1 MTIERVAGAGV
12 SQRVSVEGRGVPV
25 LLLHGFP
32 DSLDMW
38 RNQVP
43 ALVDAGFRTIAP
55 DLRGFG
61 ESDRPSR
68 VADYLMPRVVEDLKS
83 VLDRFDVPRAHV
95 VGHDWGAIA
104 GWGLAGW
111 APERVD
117 RLVAISVGH
126 PRSFVRALARQAWK
140 SWYAGFFQLPRVP
153 EAAIRARDWAL
164 FRRLFG
170 GSRDFDRYLSDL
182 ARPGALTAGLNWYR
196 ANGRP
201 DRLMRYPPVAGPA
214 LGIWGRKDWA
224 LGERQM
230 TASERY
236 VRGGWRYERLDGG
249 HWLPLSRPGEINR
262 LLLGFLSGG
271 MDDA

>member
-1 MTIERVAGAGV
+1 VTTERVAGDGV
-12 SQRVSVEGRGVPV
+12 SLRVSVDGRGAPV

-32 DSLDMW
+32 DSLDLW

-43 ALVDAGFRTIAP
+43 ALIDSGFRTIAL

-61 ESDRPSR
+61 ESDKPGR
-68 VADYLMPRVVEDLKS
+68 VRDYLMPRVLEDVKRI
-83 VLDRFDVPRAHV
+83 LDRFRVPRTHV
-95 VGHDWGAIA
+95 VGHDWGAIV

-140 SWYAGFFQLPRVP
+140 SWYAAFFQLPRVP
-153 EAAIRARDWAL
+153 EAAIRARDWAV
-164 FRRLFG
+164 FRKLFG

-182 ARPGALTAGLNWYR
+182 SRPGALTAGLNWYR
-196 ANGRP
+196 ANGRV

-214 LGIWGRKDWA
+214 LGIWGERDWA
-224 LGERQM
+224 LGSRQM
-230 TASERY
+230 TGSARY
-236 VRGGWRYERLDGG
+236 VRGEWRYERLDGG
-249 HWLPLSRPGEINR
+249 HWLPLSRPEELNR
-262 LLLGFLSGG
+262 LLVSFLSDG
-271 MDDA
+271 